1 MTDKSLKDY
10 AINFKGSDY
19 VQVKDRVLYL
29 AEHYEGR
36 YEIYQDYEYF
46 PNEKMW
52 VVKTKLVIWDEAHQ
66 DSCEY
71 EWLAQEIEWS
81 SYINK
86 TSALE
91 NASTSSLWRSIACL
105 GVWVLSS
112 FASADEIEKAQNRE
126 KATDWP
132 FKDKEE
138 KKTDDWY
145 EKTLANTKFMADC
158 LDENSFITKIK
169 ARVKEIWTTMTAEQ
183 EKKLRIAYNN
193 FKAMENISFDQS
205 VLPTD

>member
-36 YEIYQDYEYF
+36 YEIYQNYEYF

-71 EWLAQEIEWS
+71 E
-81 SYINK
+81 
-86 TSALE
+86 
-91 NASTSSLWRSIACL
+91 
-105 GVWVLSS
+105 
-112 FASADEIEKAQNRE
+112 
-126 KATDWP
+126 
-132 FKDKEE
+132 
-138 KKTDDWY
+138 
-145 EKTLANTKFMADC
+145 
-158 LDENSFITKIK
+158 
-169 ARVKEIWTTMTAEQ
+169 
-183 EKKLRIAYNN
+183 
-193 FKAMENISFDQS
+193 
-205 VLPTD
+205 

>member
-1 MTDKSLKDY
+1 MDKSLKEM
-10 AINFKGSDY
+10 AIQFKGSDY

-29 AEHYEGR
+29 AENYDGR
-36 YEIYQDYEYF
+36 YSIDQSYEYF
-46 PNEKMW
+46 PESKMW
-52 VVKTKLVIWDEAHQ
+52 VVKTTLTIWDEDH
-66 DSCEY
+66 DNWCEY
-71 EWLAQEIEWS
+71 VWLAQEIEWS
-81 SYINK
+81 SFINK

-91 NASTSSLWRSIACL
+91 NACTSSLGRAIACL
-105 GVWVLSS
+105 WVWVLSS
-112 FASADEIEKAQNRE
+112 FASMDEIQKSEDRLKE
-126 KATDWP
+126 WP
-132 FKDKEE
+132 FKEEKKEE

>member
-36 YEIYQDYEYF
+36 YEIYQNYEYF

-138 KKTDDWY
+138 RRSETWF
-145 EKTLANTKFMADC
+145 EKTLANTKFMVEC
-158 LDENSFITKIK
+158 LDELDFMKKIK
-169 ARVKEIWTTMTAEQ
+169 AWVTKLWETMTKEQ
-183 EKKLRIAYNN
+183 EEKLRTAYQNAI
-193 FKAMENISFDQS
+193 AMEKVMDSLPNDQ
-205 VLPTD
+205 